1 MRRPSQFADHF
12 STASLHHDS
21 AERFPRHCRSRI
33 LITAAKHALQIPS
46 RQASFSSTRSILDV
60 KYTASH
66 EWIRL
71 DGDTAFVGITDY
83 AADAL
88 GDVVY
93 VDLPEEDD
101 DYEAGESFGSVES
114 VKAASEV
121 YLPVD
126 GTITEAN
133 TELEDNP
140 GLVNESPD
148 EDGWFVQIKISDP
161 GQLDGLLDKAAYDK
175 LCAEEDH

>member
-1 MRRPSQFADHF
+1 MHLARCLARTALRVSARP
-12 STASLHHDS
+12 
-21 AERFPRHCRSRI
+21 
-33 LITAAKHALQIPS
+33 AARPAF
-46 RQASFSSTRSILDV
+46 ASFSSTRSILDV

-126 GTITEAN
+126 GTITAVNEELDEA
-133 TELEDNP
+133 P
-140 GLVNESPD
+140 KLVNESPF
-148 EDGWFVQIKISDP
+148 EDGWFVQIKVSDE
-161 GQLDGLLDKAAYDK
+161 GQLDGLLDKAGYDK
-175 LCAEEDH
+175 VVAAEQADA